1 MEEEEYKYTRRRVNF
16 YLNDEIESGYQ
27 HLLQLHGI
35 EPSVENVRA
44 LARYHALQW
53 HSVTQQEV
61 SECFPIRGI
70 MQYQKSINE
79 ILRLRNE
86 VKAIR
91 EREYPDTKKYDEPV
105 RVKLMRESGEL
116 QEVIQHLAE
125 GVVNPD
131 TGKPY
136 DATDVLG
143 ELADCGYYNAQDYS
157 ENGDVRDFLAAQE
170 LFCKRASEALGFVV
184 SVQVSLLLTIAKYTC
199 RVKHAGLKQRD
210 RKRAIALERDA
221 LSEVMELQGK

>member
-16 YLNDEIESGYQ
+16 YLNEEIESGYQ

-91 EREYPDTKKYDEPV
+91 ERET
-105 RVKLMRESGEL
+105 
-116 QEVIQHLAE
+116 
-125 GVVNPD
+125 
-131 TGKPY
+131 
-136 DATDVLG
+136 
-143 ELADCGYYNAQDYS
+143 
-157 ENGDVRDFLAAQE
+157 
-170 LFCKRASEALGFVV
+170 EALVEYRV
-184 SVQVSLLLTIAKYTC
+184 SHGLC
-199 RVKHAGLKQRD
+199 RQCGLSMDSRDEAGDCAGCGL
-210 RKRAIALERDA
+210 
-221 LSEVMELQGK
+221 